1 MQYSD
6 RDKRTGGNPNTE
18 TNKHKG
24 GIEERKIQRV
34 GEQGE
39 LRGGDRS
46 RTSSGNNPC
55 IQWLK

>member
-55 IQWLK
+55 IQ